1 MVKSY
6 IYRILGKG
14 KFKVTRID
22 ESMKRGV
29 KGRLKEYLVDLSGGD
44 VCCDCEGF
52 YYTKE
57 RCKHIKFVLS
67 QLAEKKGGILDY
79 ERKGDY
85 ERLINSL
92 K

>member
-22 ESMKRGV
+22 ESMERGA

-44 VCCDCEGF
+44 MCCDCEGF
-52 YYTKE
+52 YYSKKP
-57 RCKHIKFVLS
+57 CKHLKSVLS
-67 QLAEKKGGILDY
+67 QLAENKGGILDY

-85 ERLINSL
+85 ERLINNL

>member
-6 IYRILGKG
+6 IFRILGKG

-22 ESMKRGV
+22 ESMKRGA
-29 KGRLKEYLVDLSGGD
+29 KGRVKEYIVDLSGGD
-44 VCCDCEGF
+44 ICCDCKSF
-52 YYTKE
+52 YFTKKK
-57 RCKHIKFVLS
+57 CKHIKFVLS
-67 QLAEKKGGILDY
+67 QLSEKKGGILDY

-85 ERLINSL
+85 EKLIRNL

>member
-6 IYRILGKG
+6 IFRILGKG

-22 ESMKRGV
+22 ESMKKGT

-44 VCCDCEGF
+44 ACCDCKGF
-52 YYTKE
+52 YYTKKI
-57 RCKHIKFVLS
+57 CKHAKFILV

-85 ERLINSL
+85 ERLINNI